1 MREPGRGM
9 WRAGIRFFSY
19 PYSIDL
25 PAGKRIKGMITMHEG
40 PMAWTIEELADA
52 QRAPLD
58 LLLDADP
65 SEEMVRGYLRDGICL
80 VAMRDGQIA
89 GILVYMRTRPLTA
102 EIMIVSVREDCRNR
116 GIARSLI
123 LRAIE
128 RARLEKYAV
137 IEIGTGNPGVVQML
151 LYQKC
156 GFRIVGVD
164 PDYFRRNHKERI
176 FENGIECRDMIR
188 MRMEL

>member
-19 PYSIDL
+19 PYSIDF
-25 PAGKRIKGMITMHEG
+25 PAGIRIREMKSMHEG
-40 PMAWTIEELADA
+40 PMDWTIEELADA

-65 SEEMVRGYLRDGICL
+65 SEEMVRGYLRDGTCL
-80 VAMRDGQIA
+80 VARRNGQIA
-89 GILVYMRTRPLTA
+89 GILIYIRTRPLTA

-128 RARLEKYAV
+128 RARSEPGIPALFKCSSTRNAASGSSASIPIISGETTRRGSSKTGLSA
-137 IEIGTGNPGVVQML
+137 GT
-151 LYQKC
+151 
-156 GFRIVGVD
+156 
-164 PDYFRRNHKERI
+164 
-176 FENGIECRDMIR
+176 
-188 MRMEL
+188 